1 MNRGVLF
8 RSWALVLFCL
18 VLAANAA
25 LNWAKNAKQQKM
37 MKQVNTV
44 CKTIHI
50 YIYAHIY
57 MSIYLYFYI
66 LSILDTAYRTRTLL
80 VSHPNRISWYS
91 TASDHRLVLGGYLA
105 LRPRRHG
112 PAGSP
117 SYGPHLGDGAHG
129 WWVTPWDCCSKCMN
143 DVCTCIHN
151 WILYI

>member
-50 YIYAHIY
+50 YIYIRTHIY
-57 MSIYLYFYI
+57 VNISIFLYSIYI
-66 LSILDTAYRTRTLL
+66 RHSI
-80 VSHPNRISWYS
+80 
-91 TASDHRLVLGGYLA
+91 
-105 LRPRRHG
+105 
-112 PAGSP
+112 
-117 SYGPHLGDGAHG
+117 
-129 WWVTPWDCCSKCMN
+129 
-143 DVCTCIHN
+143 
-151 WILYI
+151 